1 MAEFRPRQRAIGLIF
16 LASSGTPDPP
26 IPSLEVRLEEVNGD
40 EGKPVGTTA
49 EAMPQE

>member
-1 MAEFRPRQRAIGLIF
+1 MAEFRPRQKAIGL
-16 LASSGTPDPP
+16 SSWLPLVSPDPP

-49 EAMPQE
+49 EAMPRE